1 MKVIEDILE
10 SYSFYEI
17 TNDNPM
23 FISNVY
29 KIYRGD
35 FDDGVGL
42 KNFKKSFEIILYT
55 GNIFEL
61 SENLANG
68 FKIPIAKNEATIY
81 NIYNALKSV
90 LPPRLLK

>member
-1 MKVIEDILE
+1 MKVIEDVLE

-17 TNDNPM
+17 TNDNPT

-42 KNFKKSFEIILYT
+42 KNFKKSFEIILYID
-55 GNIFEL
+55 NIFEL
-61 SENLANG
+61 SDVLPNG
-68 FKIPIAKNEATIY
+68 FKIPIVKNDANLY
-81 NIYNALKSV
+81 NIYNSLKSI